1 MPAAVDTLDIQ
12 KRRVLQ
18 HLRSRKTM
26 LDKYVAMAH
35 LRTTNIRL
43 FYKVVMD
50 ELEVRLGQCV
60 LPT

>member
-1 MPAAVDTLDIQ
+1 
-12 KRRVLQ
+12 
-18 HLRSRKTM
+18 M